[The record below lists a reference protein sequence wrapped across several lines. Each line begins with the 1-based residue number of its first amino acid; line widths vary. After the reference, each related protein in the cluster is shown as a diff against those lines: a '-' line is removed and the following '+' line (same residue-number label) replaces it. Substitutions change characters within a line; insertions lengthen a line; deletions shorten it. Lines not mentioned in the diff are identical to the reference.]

1 MGSVLENKTVAMR
14 IPCGS
19 LTPYL
24 QDTKMHLMGF
34 FIEVEFLPSI
44 KSLKVLKKQ
53 HRYR

>member
-24 QDTKMHLMGF
+24 QDTKFGDEDAR
-34 FIEVEFLPSI
+34 I
-44 KSLKVLKKQ
+44 
-53 HRYR
+53 